1 MFSLYQIIKGTARF
15 ILKPLIQTI
24 ICPDIE
30 KVCRFLLHISSRFT
44 KEKLHILTEQKLIND
59 ISVIGQLLFPIR
71 KEHRRECF
79 KQFVSVF
86 EIEVFSFCNRTCSFC
101 PNSYIDRKS
110 KNHFMDENLYLK
122 VMSELAEVD
131 YDGIVWYS
139 RYNEPL
145 ADRIILTR
153 IQQARQLLPKAKLQ
167 TYTNG
172 DYVTREYLDDLADAG
187 LNEIRIMR
195 YPSGNES
202 DTKTVPVRMSKMAEK
217 LGLPI
222 VQKNPHFIELNHSKL
237 HIQIYSFDI
246 NKNVTNRAGS
256 LAINSQK
263 HKRSVPCYY
272 PFSQIHVDHNGSVLP
287 CCHARSD
294 IESHRSLILG
304 NIEKETIFDIFCGE
318 KALMLRRLLKN
329 NKIHFV
335 PCNEC
340 DNYSHQYPTSF
351 FNKTLNKT
359 T

>member
-1 MFSLYQIIKGTARF
+1 MIYSLYQIIKGSARF

-24 ICPDIE
+24 ICPCIG
-30 KVCRFLLHISSRFT
+30 KICRFLLRIPSRFA
-44 KEKLHILTEQKLIND
+44 KEKLHILTEQELIDD
-59 ISVIGQLLFPIR
+59 ISTIGPLLFPIP
-71 KEHRRECF
+71 KKHQQECF
-79 KQFVSVF
+79 KRFVNIF
-86 EIEVFSFCNRTCSFC
+86 EIEIFSFCNRTCSFC

-145 ADRIILTR
+145 ADRIILKR

-195 YPSGNES
+195 YPDSK
-202 DTKTVPVRMSKMAEK
+202 DTKTASVRMSKMVEK
-217 LGLPI
+217 IGLPI
-222 VQKNPHFIELNHSKL
+222 VHKKPNCIELNHSKF
-237 HIQIYSFDI
+237 HVQIYSFDI
-246 NKNVTNRAGS
+246 DKNVTNRAGS
-256 LAINSQK
+256 LTINSPK
-263 HKRSVPCYY
+263 HKRLAPCYS

-294 IESHRSLILG
+294 IESHHSLILG
-304 NIEKETIFDIFCGE
+304 NIENETIFNIFFGE
-318 KALMLRRLLKN
+318 KALRLRRLLKN
-329 NKIHFV
+329 STLPFV

-340 DNYSHQYPTSF
+340 DNYLHQFPTLIL
-351 FNKTLNKT
+351 NKTLNKT
-359 T
+359 A